1 MRLFAS
7 CYYKG
12 TNYYGWQKQ
21 PNVKTVEET
30 IEDALSKFFGNQPI
44 NIYGA
49 GRTDAG
55 VHAFGQKFHFDIED
69 TQIDL
74 DRLLYSV
81 NQMLPPD
88 IKIDDIEE
96 VEESFH
102 ARFSAKSKMYAY
114 TILEQSKDPF
124 LYDTVYF
131 HPEKIDIDKLKEV
144 LNYFVGTHNF
154 KNFTSKEEDE
164 NNFVREIYSINVDR
178 NVDLIYITFTGEGFM
193 RYMIR
198 MIVGTALRIC
208 EKDLNPEMVLE
219 MLDENSPREVTPY
232 KAPACGLTLVD
243 VLY

>member
-30 IEDALSKFFGNQPI
+30 IENALSKFFGNQPI

-69 TQIDL
+69 TEIDL

-88 IKIDDIEE
+88 IKIDDI
-96 VEESFH
+96 
-102 ARFSAKSKMYAY
+102 
-114 TILEQSKDPF
+114 
-124 LYDTVYF
+124 
-131 HPEKIDIDKLKEV
+131 
-144 LNYFVGTHNF
+144 
-154 KNFTSKEEDE
+154 
-164 NNFVREIYSINVDR
+164 
-178 NVDLIYITFTGEGFM
+178 
-193 RYMIR
+193 
-198 MIVGTALRIC
+198 
-208 EKDLNPEMVLE
+208 
-219 MLDENSPREVTPY
+219 
-232 KAPACGLTLVD
+232 
-243 VLY
+243 